1 MSTPLTAM
9 NKYTGVM
16 MAVMCALLMFAFV
29 IGEPLMQYVGGGSG
43 GGSARADGLV
53 AKWKGGQMNERQ
65 LDQAVVHRNILA
77 EFQRQVFITGT
88 RDAQED
94 GVEDLSLRVQPI
106 ELPRSRE
113 EGVETSVV
121 RTKIFAERACEAGMV
136 VSDEMIIDYLRALG
150 RDRVSNDQ
158 MRELLS
164 RMNSGGRRAT
174 IAFVFDL
181 LREAMLANNYLASH
195 TYVFRTI
202 LPEERWEDWKK
213 LNERVVV
220 EAAPL
225 RIEDFIDEVPEPEDA
240 ELEEFFNLHK
250 DREPTVEVLR
260 GYGNIELPSSQ
271 PAFAVPPR
279 VRVSYLKAD
288 FNAVVDSLADEVTEE
303 EIAEFYEANKESFI
317 EADRAL
323 FGDSGSIFGDSNEMT
338 ATDEDAGESTETE
351 TSDAPV
357 DDEPAEEATAEESSA
372 DDAAAEDAI
381 DDAVEETTDESVNPL
396 RNQDES
402 SIPFEEEEEEE
413 EEEEVADDGT
423 DDATEESE
431 DDTAYQPLDEV
442 RDEIRRRLAIERA
455 AERVLEKMDR
465 VKTQLDDEFVDYFD
479 TVLEA
484 EGEDGAG
491 EVPEA
496 PESLTN
502 LKPLAEEEELELVE
516 LDLAPQME
524 FRDTEVGGSV
534 DADLSAARVLPTW
547 FLAFRSEDLDLY
559 QPLVTRDI
567 DGNRYVVL
575 VTKRYEREVPELDD
589 IRDQVVAAW
598 KRVEAAELALAK
610 AEELAKE
617 AAESGQSL
625 ADYFADKK
633 DAPVDAAAIEE
644 TDAFSLFSTGPIAPS
659 ARQVPLRLSQP
670 QPLVAAGPELMQ
682 GVFDLDAGGV
692 GAELNHDHS
701 IAYLLRIAQKI
712 GTEDELRR
720 EFLRDGNRYLGGQS
734 LNQARAQNKLF
745 ALLGNLLDESGL
757 EWERTPDQVR

>member
-1 MSTPLTAM
+1 MATPLTAM

-16 MAVMCALLMFAFV
+16 MAVLCALLMFAFV
-29 IGEPLMQYVGGGSG
+29 IGDPLMQYAGGGGGGS
-43 GGSARADGLV
+43 SARADDLV
-53 AKWKGGQMNERQ
+53 ASWKGGRMNERQ

-77 EFQRQVFITGT
+77 EFQQQVYIAGT

-106 ELPRSRE
+106 DLPRSRE
-113 EGVETSVV
+113 QGVETSVV
-121 RTKIFAERACEAGMV
+121 RTKIFAQRAREAGMV
-136 VSDEMIIDYLRALG
+136 VSDAMVVDYLRALG

-158 MRELLS
+158 MRDLLA
-164 RMNSGGRRAT
+164 RMNVGGRRAT

-240 ELEEFFNLHK
+240 ELETFFDEHK
-250 DREPTVEVLR
+250 NREPTVEVLR
-260 GYGNIELPSSQ
+260 GYGNVELPSAQ
-271 PAFAVPPR
+271 PAFAIPPR

-288 FNAVVDSLADEVTEE
+288 FNAMATAIEEEITEE
-303 EIAEFYEANKESFI
+303 EIAEFYENNKESFI

-323 FGDSGSIFGDSNEMT
+323 FGDADSLFGDSDEIT
-338 ATDEDAGESTETE
+338 ATDEATTDDAEP
-351 TSDAPV
+351 SDN
-357 DDEPAEEATAEESSA
+357 ETAEQEAEPEASDESAA
-372 DDAAAEDAI
+372 DES
-381 DDAVEETTDESVNPL
+381 AVEEEAEESVNPL
-396 RNQDES
+396 RNQDEPS
-402 SIPFEEEEEEE
+402 ASVEEEEEEE
-413 EEEEVADDGT
+413 EAAEEAADSS
-423 DDATEESE
+423 DADE
-431 DDTAYQPLDEV
+431 TAYQPLDEV
-442 RDEIRRRLAIERA
+442 RDEIRRRLAITRA
-455 AERVLEKMDR
+455 AERIQEKMDR
-465 VKTQLDDEFVDYFD
+465 VKSKLDDEFVDYFD

-484 EGEDGAG
+484 EGEDGEG

-502 LKPLAEEEELELVE
+502 LKPLAEAEELELVE

-524 FRDTEVGGSV
+524 LRDTEVGGSV
-534 DADLSAARVLPTW
+534 NADVSAAQVLPTW
-547 FLAFRSEDLDLY
+547 FIAFRPQELDLY

-567 DGNRYVVL
+567 DGNRYIVL
-575 VTKRYEREVPELDD
+575 VTKRYEGEVPELDD
-589 IRDQVVAAW
+589 VREQVVAAW
-598 KRVEAAELALAK
+598 KRVEAAKLALAK
-610 AEELAKE
+610 AEDLAEE
-617 AAESGQSL
+617 ASESGQSL
-625 ADYFADKK
+625 TDFFADRE
-633 DAPVDAAAIEE
+633 DAPVDTDAIEE
-644 TDAFSLFSTGPIAPS
+644 TDAFSFLSTGPIAPS

-670 QPLVAAGPELMQ
+670 QPLVAPGPELLE
-682 GVFDLDAGGV
+682 GVFELEAGKV

-720 EFLRDGNRYLGGQS
+720 EFLRDGNRYLGGAS
-734 LNQARAQNKLF
+734 LTQARAQNKLL
-745 ALLGNLLDESGL
+745 ALIGNLLDESG
-757 EWERTPDQVR
+757 